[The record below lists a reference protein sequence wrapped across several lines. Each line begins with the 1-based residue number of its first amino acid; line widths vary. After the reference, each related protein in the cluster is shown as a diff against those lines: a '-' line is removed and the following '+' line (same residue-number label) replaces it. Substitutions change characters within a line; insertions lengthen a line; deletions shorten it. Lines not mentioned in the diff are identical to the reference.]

1 MRVSSPCVQ
10 VCVIDPVTRFCMGC
24 GRTGEEIASWP
35 FKTEDERLTLMAQL
49 PERMKAFEGREAPAP
64 RVRIRRQGSRE
75 I

>member
-1 MRVSSPCVQ
+1 MRVSSPCIQ

-35 FKTEDERLTLMAQL
+35 FKTEDERLTLMADL
-49 PERMKAFEGREAPAP
+49 PERLKAYEGREAPQP
-64 RVRIRRQGSRE
+64 RLRRQGSRE